1 MTRLGCML
9 LLVSPHFGVFAEDYR
24 ARLSHA
30 VRWQGGMAYC
40 RFTFWGETAME
51 IYLDNSAT
59 TVVSQEV
66 AQVVYDVMTT
76 KYGNPS
82 SLHGKGIEAELVIK
96 AAREQVAKALMVPAD
111 AVYFTSGG
119 TESNNL
125 ALFSAVAK
133 AMRVGAKPRIVST
146 AFEHPSVLEPLRHLE
161 EQGAELV
168 LFCPDKQGRIPARAF
183 AEQVDENTALVS
195 AMAVNNEFG
204 SVLDVMEIA
213 KAVKRKNPEVIVHC
227 DAVQAFCKLP
237 LRFGSSYI
245 DLVSVSGH
253 KLHAPKGVGAL
264 YINKRLRLA
273 PRVFGGSQENGLRAG
288 TEPAALIAGFGEAAK
303 NAMGDYNQS
312 ARHVQALYARLRQ
325 GVATLP
331 QVVVNSPDEALPYIL
346 NISVPGVPS
355 EVMMRYLEERGIYV
369 SSGSA
374 CGRGKKSYALRS
386 AELAPELVASALRVS
401 LSRYNTAEEIDAFIA
416 ALSDGIRALGR
427 EA

>member
-1 MTRLGCML
+1 
-9 LLVSPHFGVFAEDYR
+9 
-24 ARLSHA
+24 
-30 VRWQGGMAYC
+30 
-40 RFTFWGETAME
+40 ME

-59 TVVSQEV
+59 TAVSLEV

-82 SLHGKGIEAELVIK
+82 SLHGKGLEAELVIK
-96 AAREQVAKALMVPAD
+96 NAREQVAKALMVPAD

-125 ALFSAVAK
+125 ALFSAALK
-133 AMRVGAKPRIVST
+133 GMRGNQKPRIVST
-146 AFEHPSVLEPLRHLE
+146 AFEHPSVLEPLRKLE

-168 LFCPDKQGRIPARAF
+168 LLCPDKHGHIPPKAIAD
-183 AEQVDENTALVS
+183 QVDENTVLVS

-204 SVLDVMEIA
+204 SILDVMEIA

-237 LRFGSSYI
+237 LRFGNSYI
-245 DLVSVSGH
+245 DLVSLSGH

-264 YINKRLRLA
+264 YINKQLKLA
-273 PRVFGGSQENGLRAG
+273 PRVFGGGQEHGMRSG
-288 TEPAALIAGFGEAAK
+288 TEPAALIAGLGEAAK
-303 NAMGDYNQS
+303 IAMRDYNEVTP
-312 ARHVQALYARLRQ
+312 HVRELYTRLRQ
-325 GVATLP
+325 GVTALP
-331 QVVVNSPDEALPYIL
+331 DVVVNSPDDGLPYIL

-355 EVMMRYLEERGIYV
+355 EVMMRYLEQRGIYV

-386 AELAPELVASALRVS
+386 AELPSEVVASALRIS
-401 LSRYNTAEEIDAFIA
+401 LCRYNTQEEIDTFIE
-416 ALSDGIRALGR
+416 ALEDGIRALKRG
-427 EA
+427 